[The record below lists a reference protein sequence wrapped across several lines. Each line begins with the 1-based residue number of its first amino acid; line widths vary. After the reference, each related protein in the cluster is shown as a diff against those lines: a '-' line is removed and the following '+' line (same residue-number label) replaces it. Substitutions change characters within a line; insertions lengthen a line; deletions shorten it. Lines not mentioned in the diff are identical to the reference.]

1 MSDSDP
7 QLVYVYLPEAI
18 GPMDR
23 GDKYEDPIIDELER
37 LGLGEVSGAG
47 TQLGDEGPDGRRP
60 IVSCGID
67 VDTND
72 VAATRAA
79 LRDLL
84 PGLGCPQGTQIQ
96 YELSGNPFQDEYDG
110 AEWTLEKEAV
120 AGQSPESG
128 IAISSSLKGGN

>member
-1 MSDSDP
+1 MSNSEP
-7 QLVYVYLPEAI
+7 ELVYVFLPESV

-23 GDKYEDPIIDELER
+23 GDNYEEPIIDGLER

-60 IVSCGID
+60 ILSCGID

-79 LRDLL
+79 LRALL
-84 PGLGCPQGTQIQ
+84 PRLGWPKGTQLH
-96 YELSGNPFQDEYDG
+96 YEMSGNPRQDEYDG
-110 AEWTLEKEAV
+110 GDWTLDNEPV
-120 AGQSPESG
+120 VD
-128 IAISSSLKGGN
+128 

>member
-1 MSDSDP
+1 MSNSEP
-7 QLVYVYLPEAI
+7 ELIYVFLPEAL

-60 IVSCGID
+60 IISCGID

-72 VAATRAA
+72 VAATREA
-79 LRDLL
+79 LRALL
-84 PGLGCPQGTQIQ
+84 PKLGCPKGTQLQ
-96 YELSGNPFQDEYDG
+96 YEMSGNPRQDEYDG
-110 AEWTLEKEAV
+110 QDWSLENDLEA
-120 AGQSPESG
+120 
-128 IAISSSLKGGN
+128 

>member
-1 MSDSDP
+1 MDNAEP
-7 QLVYVYLPEAI
+7 ELIYIFLPEAL

-47 TQLGDEGPDGRRP
+47 TALGDEGPDGRRP

-72 VAATRAA
+72 VAATRSA

-84 PGLGCPQGTQIQ
+84 PRLGCPKGTQLQ
-96 YELSGNPFQDEYDG
+96 YEVSGQLLQDEYDG
-110 AEWTLEKEAV
+110 AEWALESEAAPDS
-120 AGQSPESG
+120 AGSG
-128 IAISSSLKGGN
+128 ISISSSLKG

>member
-1 MSDSDP
+1 MSNSEP
-7 QLVYVYLPEAI
+7 ELIYIFLPESI

-47 TQLGDEGPDGRRP
+47 TSLGDEGPDGKRP

-72 VAATRAA
+72 VAAARTM
-79 LRDLL
+79 LRTLL
-84 PGLGCPQGTQIQ
+84 PRLGCPEGTQLH
-96 YELSGNPFQDEYDG
+96 YNLPGGPRQDEYVGGD
-110 AEWTLEKEAV
+110 WTLEAPAPEA
-120 AGQSPESG
+120 
-128 IAISSSLKGGN
+128 